1 MAKPSLVTIRPRR
14 PQPVF
19 VCKKC
24 LTRVPDGA
32 KLRRSLKSE
41 LKRRASAQ
49 GMKSPRV
56 VPTSCLGICPK
67 RAVVIA
73 SAATLH
79 RGAYLLLADRDGI
92 ADAVQALSDGA

>member
-1 MAKPSLVTIRPRR
+1 MPKSLVTIRPRR

-41 LKRRASAQ
+41 LKQHASAQ
-49 GMKSPRV
+49 GTKSPRV
-56 VPTSCLGICPK
+56 VQTSCLGICPK
-67 RAVVIA
+67 RAVVVA
-73 SAATLH
+73 NAATLRH
-79 RGAYLLLADRDGI
+79 GDYLLLTDRDGI
-92 ADAVQALSDGA
+92 ADAVKALSPGA

>member
-1 MAKPSLVTIRPRR
+1 
-14 PQPVF
+14 
-19 VCKKC
+19 
-24 LTRVPDGA
+24 
-32 KLRRSLKSE
+32 
-41 LKRRASAQ
+41 
-49 GMKSPRV
+49 MKSPRV